1 MAKCRRFN
9 SVYCSRYVY
18 NSKHVDLR
26 LFDVE
31 HVRKMLSMYRYRKP
45 NILFSDVVKKKPMT
59 KAVNNFVNTTPV
71 MSKIDQSKSTGQSGN
86 HNIVRMCVDKHKNTV
101 VKRQN
106 VGHSK
111 CIEKYN
117 DSIVDMCHANC
128 FAVLQTSDS
137 VDNNGIISTV
147 VEDACKTDCQSS
159 GTIKTEN
166 GKQANRKVRKF
177 LMSILSTVSSVS
189 LTVMQMQKITAV
201 FTHNH

>member
-9 SVYCSRYVY
+9 SVYSSRYVY
-18 NSKHVDLR
+18 NSKHVELK

-45 NILFSDVVKKKPMT
+45 NILFSDVVKKKSVT
-59 KAVNNFVNTTPV
+59 KAVKNFVNTTPV

-86 HNIVRMCVDKHKNTV
+86 HNIVTTCVDKHRNTV

-111 CIEKYN
+111 YTEKHS
-117 DSIVDMCHANC
+117 DSIVDMCHANR

-137 VDNNGIISTV
+137 DSVDSNELLV
-147 VEDACKTDCQSS
+147 
-159 GTIKTEN
+159 
-166 GKQANRKVRKF
+166 
-177 LMSILSTVSSVS
+177 LL
-189 LTVMQMQKITAV
+189 
-201 FTHNH
+201 